1 MIGLDTNVLVRYIVQ
16 DDPKQ
21 AMIAMNFIEKNCS
34 MASPGFINSLVLCEL
49 VWVLESAYEY
59 SRDDISNVI
68 EKILRTRQ
76 FHIHEPEL
84 MWSSLQKYKE
94 KTADFS
100 DCYIAYSNYQA
111 GCESTIT
118 FDKKVSRLKNM
129 QLLS

>member
-16 DDPKQ
+16 DDLKQ
-21 AMIAMNFIEKNCS
+21 SQTATDFIQKNCS

-59 SRDDISNVI
+59 SRDDIAKVI

-76 FHIHEPEL
+76 FQIHEPEF

-94 KTADFS
+94 KIADFS
-100 DCYIAYSNYQA
+100 DCYIASINAQA
-111 GCESTIT
+111 GCKHTVT
-118 FDKKVSRLKNM
+118 FDKKAARLKNM
-129 QLLS
+129 FLL